1 MSGERRPADELERT
15 VRRGREALGD
25 AYGAAERALD
35 RGQERAF
42 RLLWFFL
49 PETSFLRSPP
59 MEQLLVSRFLS
70 DAGQQAIAYG
80 ALVAVARQGGSALD
94 LALLGAAAMLPPAI
108 LGVYGGMVA
117 DALPQRLALAA
128 VYNLQALLCF
138 LTPSLLGTD
147 LGAMLFLLFAVSAL
161 GQVSGP
167 TESAALPLVARRTE
181 LASAAAAV
189 SLASTLGTAF
199 GTALLAP
206 VIVKAAGVRPVLYLS
221 GVLLIV
227 AASRVFDLPGSR
239 ERQTIPHP
247 SLPRLLDTLRWFLA
261 QPAVTTMVFLAVLA
275 GTASIAVQTLAP
287 VYVREVLG
295 EDPAHAVYV
304 FAPSALGLLAAL
316 FLTPRLIDRLGERS
330 GALLG
335 FSCVGLAL
343 LGLGFVGELADVI
356 DVANPF
362 RLLALL
368 GIERGQDL
376 RAAAL
381 LAALLGLGLALTAI
395 SVQTY
400 VNRRVP
406 LTHQG
411 RAFAMQSS
419 LKNAT
424 AVVPLLGLGAA
435 AASVGVE
442 SVLRFTP
449 LALLALAYG
458 LLQLS
463 RAVRGQT
470 PQAGLQVL
478 ASYWEEPAEVGPADA
493 P

>member
-1 MSGERRPADELERT
+1 VSGERRPADELERT
-15 VRRGREALGD
+15 VRRGREALGG
-25 AYGAAERALD
+25 AYGAADRALD

-42 RLLWFFL
+42 RLFWFFL

-59 MEQLLVSRFLS
+59 MEQLLASRFLS

-94 LALLGAAAMLPPAI
+94 LALVGAAATLPPAL

-128 VYNLQALLCF
+128 VYNLQALLCL
-138 LTPSLLGTD
+138 LTPSLVGTD

-181 LASAAAAV
+181 LASAAAV

-247 SLPRLLDTLRWFLA
+247 SLPRLVDTLRWFLA
-261 QPAVTTMVFLAVLA
+261 QPAVTTMVFLAALA

-287 VYVREVLG
+287 VYVREVLN
-295 EDPAHAVYV
+295 EDPANAVYV

-343 LGLGFVGELADVI
+343 LGLGFVGELAGVV

-368 GIERGQDL
+368 GIERGEDL

-406 LTHQG
+406 LSHQG

-419 LKNAT
+419 LKNAA

-442 SVLRFTP
+442 TVLRFTP

-463 RAVRGQT
+463 SVVRGQT